1 MQRNDNLIEIHM
13 CDDDPDDRLLFKDA
27 IDEANMLNRISFTR
41 DGQDL
46 MDYLRREGEYQDM
59 AEHTLPDI
67 ILLDLNMPRKDGR
80 EALKE
85 IKGDARLKHIPIV
98 ILTTSKQE
106 EDVIKSYN
114 LGANS
119 YISKP
124 VTFEKLVELVRKL
137 SDYWFKIVKLPDH
150 L

>member
-1 MQRNDNLIEIHM
+1 M

-27 IDEANMLNRISFTR
+27 ISEANMLNKISFTR

-46 MDYLRREGEYQDM
+46 LDYLNRQGEYS
-59 AEHTLPDI
+59 ALANEPLPDI

-85 IKGDARLKHIPIV
+85 IKDDARLKHIPIV

-137 SDYWFKIVKLPDH
+137 SDYWFKIVKLPEH

>member
-1 MQRNDNLIEIHM
+1 MKKLEDMITIHM

-27 IDEANMLNRISFTR
+27 IDEANMLNEISFTR

-46 MDYLRREGEYQDM
+46 LDFLNRAGEHEDLKDKP
-59 AEHTLPDI
+59 LPDI

-80 EALKE
+80 EALRE
-85 IKGDARLKHIPIV
+85 IKRNEKFKHIPIV
-98 ILTTSKQE
+98 VLTTSKQD
-106 EDVIKSYN
+106 EDILKSYN

-124 VTFEKLVELVRKL
+124 VTFEKLVELVSRL
-137 SDYWFKIVKLPDH
+137 SDYWFKIVKLPDTR
-150 L
+150 

>member
-1 MQRNDNLIEIHM
+1 MKKREDMITIHM

-27 IDEANMLNRISFTR
+27 MDEANMLNEISFTR

-46 MDYLRREGEYQDM
+46 LDFLNRTGEHQDLKDKP
-59 AEHTLPDI
+59 LPDI

-80 EALKE
+80 EALRE
-85 IKGDARLKHIPIV
+85 IKSNEKFKHIPV
-98 ILTTSKQE
+98 VVLTTSKQD
-106 EDVIKSYN
+106 EDILKSYN

-124 VTFEKLVELVRKL
+124 VTFEKLVDLVSRL
-137 SDYWFKIVKLPDH
+137 SEYWFKIVKLPH
-150 L
+150 KQ

>member
-46 MDYLRREGEYQDM
+46 MDYLRREGEYKDM